1 MRSYFIQLDLDG
13 RAEYIWNSVSIL
25 DLMNRGISRPNDQVK
40 CCLTT
45 LGSRSIVEV
54 GECYNPKRIC
64 TWEFVRNFYGSS
76 GKSLPSSVAGS
87 SAMARMLG
95 SIIPGS
101 EYHAIPYRVGLLLS
115 DLVVLWNANTHF
127 RYCGGGSTTILEEE
141 WFGTILFAMT
151 CFILRLAQWGL
162 GVQVTIEMNNP
173 SWTLLLLWISILV
186 IPPLV
191 ILALRVYFRARSSFT
206 PNQFSHQRLEGSN
219 SIRLSRVHRKPVF
232 GDSVISCDMIHANLN
247 RTPPYR
253 AIPYTWGNPKHN
265 EQILIDGEFHTVF
278 PNVYSILQGKRSFW
292 SNRMFWIDSI
302 CIN

>member
-45 LGSRSIVEV
+45 LGSRPIVEV

-64 TWEFVRNFYGSS
+64 TWEFVRSFYGSS
-76 GKSLPSSVAGS
+76 GKSLPSSIAGS

-127 RYCGGGSTTILEEE
+127 RYCGGGSTTILEEK

-151 CFILRLAQWGL
+151 CFILRLAQWVL

-206 PNQFSHQRLEGSN
+206 RLQSDPAGRVLGSWVPAPWVGSASLIGPHGWVLNISGYPTHRWVPNGSWVLAWVLGPG
-219 SIRLSRVHRKPVF
+219 S
-232 GDSVISCDMIHANLN
+232 
-247 RTPPYR
+247 
-253 AIPYTWGNPKHN
+253 
-265 EQILIDGEFHTVF
+265 
-278 PNVYSILQGKRSFW
+278 
-292 SNRMFWIDSI
+292 
-302 CIN
+302 